1 MRYICPLLISIFI
14 FSHQL
19 VLAEENPR
27 CQFETALE
35 LCVGKIESM
44 EDSDD
49 IFAKYRPK
57 HIERET
63 VGNVG
68 FIAAKSALETYKK
81 DTQKA
86 LILKEAMC
94 RCIVSP
100 ELILEQIKIADE
112 VIIES
117 KNPLSIGIAWYR
129 KSRISY
135 FKSNYEKALIYSEIA
150 LQTLKKAG
158 EESSKD
164 DGITDKKIFESLCHS
179 IRDSTYD
186 EIGDR
191 DNYEKERKILKGY
204 EWFSW
209 LQ

>member
-1 MRYICPLLISIFI
+1 MFIFI
-14 FSHQL
+14 QQL

-27 CQFETALE
+27 CQFDTALE
-35 LCVGKIESM
+35 LCIGKTESL

-49 IFAKYRPK
+49 IFAKWRPK
-57 HIERET
+57 HIDIERET

-68 FIAAKSALETYKK
+68 FIAAKLALETYKK
-81 DTQKA
+81 DAQKA

-100 ELILEQIKIADE
+100 ELTLDQQKIADE

-135 FKSNYEKALIYSEIA
+135 FNSNYANALIYSEIA

-158 EESSKD
+158 EESSKN
-164 DGITDKKIFESLCHS
+164 DGISDKIFFESLCHS
-179 IRDSTYD
+179 IRESTYD

-204 EWFSW
+204 EWFS
-209 LQ
+209 

>member
-1 MRYICPLLISIFI
+1 MKYLLLFLFLNLQIFA
-14 FSHQL
+14 S
-19 VLAEENPR
+19 ED
-27 CQFETALE
+27 CQFNTALE
-35 LCVGKIESM
+35 LFMGNKEPI
-44 EDSDD
+44 EDSED

-57 HIERET
+57 CIDREI
-63 VGNVG
+63 VGNAG
-68 FIAAKSALETYKK
+68 FIAAKLALETYKK
-81 DTQKA
+81 DAQKA

-94 RCIVSP
+94 RCVVSP
-100 ELILEQIKIADE
+100 ELTLDQLKIADE

-135 FKSNYEKALIYSEIA
+135 FNSDYQNALIYSEIA

-164 DGITDKKIFESLCHS
+164 DGISDKNFFESLCHS
-179 IRDSTYD
+179 IRESTYD

-191 DNYEKERKILKGY
+191 DNYEKERKISKSY